1 MLSGVKPLWLVCED
15 GTEYVDRFGRFLDA
29 EFEFVRVADGPEL
42 VERLAMG
49 AVAGVILD
57 LDFRRTPPERL
68 VDDEG
73 VMRAAL
79 PDELRRQLGA
89 AQGILILRLV
99 RARGFTVPV
108 LLFADLEDA
117 GQTEYLERTLAPLA
131 VVPGHEGLVQTAARL
146 RAMSAG

>member
-1 MLSGVKPLWLVCED
+1 MLPGVKSLWLVCED

-29 EFEFVRVADGPEL
+29 EFHFVRVADGPEL
-42 VERLAMG
+42 AEKLAAG
-49 AVAGVILD
+49 GVAGVILD

-68 VDDEG
+68 VDDQG
-73 VMRAAL
+73 TTHAML
-79 PDELRRQLGA
+79 PDELRRQLA
-89 AQGILILRLV
+89 EAQGILILRLV
-99 RARGFTVPV
+99 RAHGFTVPV

-146 RAMSAG
+146 RAMSA